1 MIEKER
7 DKYGSPLE
15 KRVNDYMS
23 SKYVLKSKYTLIKY
37 QMNLSQIDQ
46 IKDVKS
52 FEEYLDVMQISYQ
65 CLIDF
70 HLDNLQE
77 KIDQGIGTFFKNK
90 FAVKEG

>member
-1 MIEKER
+1 M
-7 DKYGSPLE
+7 
-15 KRVNDYMS
+15 
-23 SKYVLKSKYTLIKY
+23 LKSKYTLIKY

-46 IKDVKS
+46 IKDIKS
-52 FEEYLDVMQISYQ
+52 FEEYLDVMQIGYQ
-65 CLIDF
+65 GLIDI

>member
-1 MIEKER
+1 
-7 DKYGSPLE
+7 
-15 KRVNDYMS
+15 
-23 SKYVLKSKYTLIKY
+23 
-37 QMNLSQIDQ
+37 MNLSQIDQ
-46 IKDVKS
+46 IKDIKS

-65 CLIDF
+65 HLIDF